1 MKREDLVTCS
11 LHQNLLYR
19 LIRVNQEIAKFQN
32 VFHNSITIFK
42 LSFKIVLFS
51 LDVFFFQLVLL
62 QVLYCSLSLQTKYS
76 SFTYYVLGGSDRSS
90 GPRGSDGDREA
101 YRRGGSGA
109 SDKGGTEAD
118 FDPLLVSFA
127 FCSSKFKNIFFKSF
141 SQINSFPTQK
151 KRNITFFRK
160 NFRNHISN

>member
-1 MKREDLVTCS
+1 M
-11 LHQNLLYR
+11 
-19 LIRVNQEIAKFQN
+19 
-32 VFHNSITIFK
+32 
-42 LSFKIVLFS
+42 
-51 LDVFFFQLVLL
+51 L

-127 FCSSKFKNIFFKSF
+127 FCSSKFKNIFFKSI
-141 SQINSFPTQK
+141 SRIN
-151 KRNITFFRK
+151 
-160 NFRNHISN
+160 